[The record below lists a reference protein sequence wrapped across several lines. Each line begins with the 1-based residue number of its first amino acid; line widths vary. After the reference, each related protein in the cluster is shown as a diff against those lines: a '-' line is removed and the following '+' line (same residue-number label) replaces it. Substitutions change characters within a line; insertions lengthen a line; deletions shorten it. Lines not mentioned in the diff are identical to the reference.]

1 MTERAKVVLVGL
13 ILFLFLMFAVEA
25 FAFIVL
31 HVWDL
36 ARPALGNS
44 QELLGFNQGEEQKQ
58 VFSEVMNFK
67 HYHYKAF
74 VEWKNTQF
82 RGKYLNIDVNGRRVT
97 GYEAKNPRV
106 PTIRYFGGST
116 MWGYGV
122 ADQSTIPVLI
132 GGKVGLN
139 AVNYAEQAYNSRQS
153 LNVLIENIGA
163 IAAGDFVIFY
173 DGVNDSHNC
182 MKENSTNG
190 HVRERYIR
198 DALLK
203 ARMLEE
209 GSAEDVSAG
218 KLLWALYQRTNTY
231 KLILKAK
238 RKVLSGEVAVEDT
251 TPGAENFVCDD
262 QAKAEEVAD
271 FLVTSWKAAE
281 IIAQRTGAHFAC
293 VLQPNPYTLSM
304 KPHFYAEGLAQS
316 AKAVYSQVRDK
327 AKGLECFVDLSELL
341 RNDNYFDACCH
352 LNRLGNEEI
361 ADLLMARV
369 IAPRMKEAKLGSDM
383 TWAHSEI
390 TLSKQRTGL
399 EPSSVSRSLGAGL

>member
-1 MTERAKVVLVGL
+1 MTERAKVVWVGL
-13 ILFLFLMFAVEA
+13 LLFLFLMFVVEA

-31 HVWDL
+31 HGWDL
-36 ARPALGNS
+36 ARPAMGKS
-44 QELLGFNQGEEQKQ
+44 QEPLGFNQGEEQKQ

-82 RGKYLNIDVNGRRVT
+82 RGKYLNIDANGRRVT
-97 GYEAKNPRV
+97 GYEANNPRV

-122 ADQSTIPVLI
+122 ADQSTIPKLI
-132 GGKVGLN
+132 GDKVSLN

-153 LNVLIENIGA
+153 LNVLIENIGV
-163 IAAGDFVIFY
+163 ITAGDLVIFY

-182 MKENSTNG
+182 LRENSTNG
-190 HVRERYIR
+190 HVRERYIK

-209 GSAEDVSAG
+209 GSAEDISVG

-262 QAKAEEVAD
+262 QAKAEEVAN

-281 IIAQRTGAHFAC
+281 IIVKRAGAHFAC

-304 KPHFYAEGLAQS
+304 KPHFYSEGLAQS
-316 AKAVYSQVRDK
+316 SKAVYSRVRDK

-341 RNDNYFDACCH
+341 KNDNYFDVCCH
-352 LNRLGNEEI
+352 LNRLGNEEV
-361 ADLLMARV
+361 ADLLMAKV
-369 IAPRMKEAKLGSDM
+369 IGPRMKGEKRGADVS
-383 TWAHSEI
+383 WAHPRTVLNEH
-390 TLSKQRTGL
+390 LSGL
-399 EPSSVSRSLGAGL
+399 EPAQASRPLAVGF